1 TVRGVR
7 DEGDVVELDLRPL
20 VDDLAVVLVDDLRL
34 AGDRDEPDRE
44 RVQRA
49 VTDQRQRL
57 LALVGLRHP
66 ERRVQPVVLV
76 APFDGAADQAA
87 GVVGQVERDAL
98 AALAQRLGE
107 RAALEHL
114 KHPVAVQRGGGLV
127 GDDTALDGAAVAV
140 AVAQLDHLEEV
151 WHFAD
156 AGHWSPPP
164 AVARVGGRS
173 ASARRRAYS
182 AARTRPAPSGNGS
195 SPCTARISSIVIQD
209 RSMFSVSAVCF
220 WSSRRNDAGSN
231 FAFPAGSSAV
241 NASSIASISS
251 RM

>member
-1 TVRGVR
+1 VRGVR
-7 DEGDVVELDLRPL
+7 DEGDVVELHLRPL

-34 AGDRDEPDRE
+34 AGNRDEPDRE

-49 VTDQRQRL
+49 VADQRQRL

-66 ERRVQPVVLV
+66 KRRVQPVVLV
-76 APFDGAADQAA
+76 APFDGAADRRA
-87 GVVGQVERDAL
+87 GVVGQVERHTL
-98 AALAQRLGE
+98 ATLAQRLGE
-107 RAALEHL
+107 RATLEHL
-114 KHPVAVQRGGGLV
+114 KHPVAEQWSRGIV
-127 GDDTALDGAAVAV
+127 GDDAALDGAAVAV

-164 AVARVGGRS
+164 AVARVGGGRS

-220 WSSRRNDAGSN
+220 WSSRRNDAESN
-231 FAFPAGSSAV
+231 FAFPAGSNAV

-251 RM
+251 R